1 MHVPDLAPV
10 PAPASGL
17 RLPSGRALS
26 DADFAWRHRV
36 VCAVLAVHLPFLLVL
51 GLLHERSALA
61 AVAGVLVVATLLL
74 VARSPLRRRWTSL
87 SATTGLLLCSTLLVH
102 DFGGLTEV
110 HFHYFVA
117 VAVVALYQDWRV
129 FAAAIGFVL
138 VDHGLTGW
146 LAPQEMDTHGH
157 SPWLT
162 AAVHAGFVLAESSVL
177 VVFWYAEEQAR
188 ERQDR
193 LAAELH
199 EGDQSVQARL
209 AATDRMRSDLI
220 ATVSHEF
227 RTPLTGIRGAALTLL
242 KRGDRLDR
250 EGRESLLRAVLEQQE
265 KLSRLLENMLIA
277 AAATKPDREV
287 VTDVHAVATEV
298 AMLAGAEHPSAPK
311 VAVLVEPDAVARIE
325 RQALHSVLA
334 NLVDNAQVH
343 GAPGSVPL
351 ITGGRDERGVWVAV
365 SNDGSSMD
373 QEKADDLFKPFSNAD
388 NSLTRSAEGLG
399 VGLYVVRRLVE
410 VHGGTVDVRTEDGWV
425 TVEVRLAAEDGAPAA
440 VDVPVHDATH
450 VGAA

>member
-1 MHVPDLAPV
+1 MHVPDPT
-10 PAPASGL
+10 PAPGL

-26 DADFAWRHRV
+26 DDDFAWRHRV
-36 VCAVLAVHLPFLLVL
+36 VCVLLGLHLPFLLVL
-51 GLLHERSALA
+51 GLLHESSPLA
-61 AVAGVLVVATLLL
+61 AVAGVAVVAALLGL
-74 VARSPLRRRWTSL
+74 ALSPLRRRWTSL
-87 SATTGLLLCSTLLVH
+87 SATAGLLLCSTLLVH
-102 DFGGLTEV
+102 DFSGLTEL

-117 VAVVALYQDWRV
+117 VAAIALYQDWRV
-129 FAAAIGFVL
+129 FAGAIGFVL

-146 LAPQEMDTHGH
+146 LAPAEMDTHGQ

-162 AAVHAGFVLAESSVL
+162 AAVHAGFVLAESGVL

-209 AATDRMRSDLI
+209 DATERMRSDLI

-265 KLSRLLENMLIA
+265 KLSRLLENMLVA
-277 AAATKPDREV
+277 AAATKPDRAV
-287 VTDVHAVATEV
+287 VCDVHAVATEV
-298 AMLAGAEHPSAPK
+298 AMLAGAEHPKAPK
-311 VAVLVEPDAVARIE
+311 VAVLVEPDAVARID

-365 SNDGSSMD
+365 SNDGSKIN
-373 QEKADDLFKPFSNAD
+373 QEKADALFEPFNQGD
-388 NSLTRSAEGLG
+388 NSPTRSADGLG

-410 VHGGTVDVRTEDGWV
+410 VHGGSVDVRTEDGWV
-425 TVEVRLAAEDGAPAA
+425 TVEVRLVADDGTGPAEAPALA
-440 VDVPVHDATH
+440 PTH